1 VSILA
6 EIGERA
12 EAIDLARAE
21 EARRR
26 AEERM
31 KTIREEQ
38 GFEEARQAYVRAVTR
53 LAVARRRAG

>member
-1 VSILA
+1 
-6 EIGERA
+6 
-12 EAIDLARAE
+12 
-21 EARRR
+21 
-26 AEERM
+26 M